1 MDVQAAGP
9 AGGRSAEP
17 ASPAPSA
24 WPTAPPRPL
33 RKGAARPVP
42 VRNADY
48 AHLSIEALREYR
60 RALTA
65 EEGKVSYW
73 RRILQA
79 RLDVVE
85 AGSGAREVD
94 HAHLRPLL
102 TSERVGAGRSAL
114 VEVLP
119 VDDIPPLPSLAE
131 LWDRR
136 VDPADEAGTAVLRAR
151 PARGRGPAVGLP
163 QRAAPA
169 HRRGD
174 RRAHRALPRA
184 AGAVP
189 ERAAARAAPG
199 DRQRL
204 TAPRT
209 RTVGTEGDDVGVTL
223 LAVALLLPVL
233 LLFLMLMMER
243 VERPLRVDSVS
254 DQLESFLDSRAPGR
268 GRDLRQRG
276 LRPGARALL
285 AATAPVEAPARSSP
299 LTAP

>member
-1 MDVQAAGP
+1 MNAQAAGP
-9 AGGRSAEP
+9 AEGGP
-17 ASPAPSA
+17 ATGVPGGLGLADRPVAP
-24 WPTAPPRPL
+24 

-48 AHLSIEALREYR
+48 AHLSIDALREYR

-114 VEVLP
+114 VEVMP

-136 VDPADEAGTAVLRAR
+136 VDPADEALTAALVHDLRLAEAQLSAYR
-151 PARGRGPAVGLP
+151 NAL
-163 QRAAPA
+163 
-169 HRRGD
+169 HRRIGEATGELIARYREQPSLCLTALPLKP
-174 RRAHRALPRA
+174 RRA
-184 AGAVP
+184 
-189 ERAAARAAPG
+189 
-199 DRQRL
+199 
-204 TAPRT
+204 TAS
-209 RTVGTEGDDVGVTL
+209 
-223 LAVALLLPVL
+223 A
-233 LLFLMLMMER
+233 
-243 VERPLRVDSVS
+243 
-254 DQLESFLDSRAPGR
+254 
-268 GRDLRQRG
+268 
-276 LRPGARALL
+276 
-285 AATAPVEAPARSSP
+285 
-299 LTAP
+299 